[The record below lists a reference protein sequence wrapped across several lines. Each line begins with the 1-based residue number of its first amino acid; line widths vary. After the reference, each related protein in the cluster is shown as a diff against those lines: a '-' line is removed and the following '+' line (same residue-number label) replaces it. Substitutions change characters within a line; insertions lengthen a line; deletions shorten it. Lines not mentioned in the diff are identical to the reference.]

1 MWLLLRGLIESFRT
15 LLWTLLIIIVVL
27 YVFAIASVELIGK
40 HEDFVN
46 SAHTQERFGTLYKS
60 MFTLFQVMTLDTW
73 ADSVVRPL
81 MEKQPYLCLYFIFF
95 ITVSVFVLMNLIT
108 AVIVENAFSIA
119 KDDEEMKAKQVEKRN
134 QDEIKGLAIMFK
146 DLDEDQSGELN
157 KREFL
162 NALTKP
168 KFLNKLKM
176 LDMKEEDCY
185 EVWDLLDDGDG
196 LLTVE
201 EFTGGLR
208 RMKAGARSKDILD
221 MLKRLRNSL
230 AQAERLQHDVDCL
243 GDVMEDLQEELGTLT
258 QDLDLV
264 GDVCNVLSSAFA
276 VPAKK
281 KKKKKGEQ
289 LGDLE
294 TQPAVGAYIADKYAK
309 QGN

>member
-1 MWLLLRGLIESFRT
+1 
-15 LLWTLLIIIVVL
+15 LWTLLIIVVVL

-40 HEDFVN
+40 HDDFKN
-46 SAHTQERFGTLYKS
+46 DKYIQERFGTLMSS

-73 ADSVVRPL
+73 ADSIVRPL

-119 KDDEEMKAKQVEKRN
+119 KDDEEMKAKQVEKKN
-134 QDEIKGLAIMFK
+134 QDEIKGLAVMFK

-157 KREFL
+157 KREFE

-168 KFLNKLKM
+168 KFLNKLMM
-176 LDMKEEDCY
+176 LDMKREDCF

-201 EFTGGLR
+201 EFTNGLR

-230 AQAERLQHDVDCL
+230 SQAESLQRDVDCL
-243 GDVMEDLQEELGTLT
+243 GDVMEDLQEELATLT
-258 QDLDLV
+258 TDLELV
-264 GDVCNVLSSAFA
+264 GDVCNVLSGAFA
-276 VPAKK
+276 VPGNKK
-281 KKKKKGEQ
+281 KRKPKIGSKPEG
-289 LGDLE
+289 
-294 TQPAVGAYIADKYAK
+294 TANQPAPKALPSPSVGLGTAVVAK
-309 QGN
+309 R